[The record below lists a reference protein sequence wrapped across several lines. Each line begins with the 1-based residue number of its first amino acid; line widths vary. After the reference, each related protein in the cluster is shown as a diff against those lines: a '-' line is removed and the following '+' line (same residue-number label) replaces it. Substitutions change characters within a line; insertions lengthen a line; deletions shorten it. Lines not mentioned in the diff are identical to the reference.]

1 LDEAGKKHVPAKTR
15 SKCLDLLRAP
25 TLRPLSLVIPF
36 FFFVHWSAMT
46 AIRPYM
52 VHVFEG
58 FHVPIDPNWATVSY
72 NLLYSYRTR
81 HWTIWWGLYSV
92 YLSYILNSTPCI
104 HNDFCCSTVRRF
116 TWWYLDT
123 HINTHLYSEV
133 INTFP
138 PGSLFV
144 YYLYNDAIWT
154 AYAIG
159 LSAMRLWT
167 TDLKER

>member
-1 LDEAGKKHVPAKTR
+1 LRGWVKPPAVKEEFSRLVRYNEEAKKAKLLTSHEEEQPEINTLLHEAGKEHVPAKTR

-36 FFFVHWSAMT
+36 FFFVQLSAMT

-81 HWTIWWGLYSV
+81 HCNIWRS
-92 YLSYILNSTPCI
+92 SIPFI
-104 HNDFCCSTVRRF
+104 
-116 TWWYLDT
+116 
-123 HINTHLYSEV
+123 
-133 INTFP
+133 
-138 PGSLFV
+138 
-144 YYLYNDAIWT
+144 
-154 AYAIG
+154 
-159 LSAMRLWT
+159 
-167 TDLKER
+167 